1 MAQYKYKNRKS
12 SKKKFKKRYIVLAV
26 LAVLIV
32 AGGTVT
38 VKNWDNI
45 QAGYTGL
52 TSDPE
57 KIREEQAQK
66 KAELE
71 QGLGLQDGFTDEE
84 MTEASEAL
92 RDVLGG
98 GSLEEFL
105 FGDTESALGNGAG
118 SGNGTGTASGSAGQS
133 TSGNTGNSEG
143 TASSAGSTSTG
154 NGGNSSSNASSSG
167 NGSSSVSEGSSG
179 NEGSSG
185 SNGSSGSSGSNQ
197 NSSGSGTSASNGSS
211 SETGT
216 ASDADAITRKYTAQ
230 LYALE
235 SAMKGKMNS
244 MAASVKAEYAA
255 LPAEEKTSAKRTQLV
270 SSKLDEAEALESECD
285 AAVDTI
291 LSNMES
297 ELKTVGGDTSSVSQM
312 REYYESEKASQKAA
326 AIAAMRS
333 AG

>member
-71 QGLGLQDGFTDEE
+71 QGLGLQDGFSDEE

-105 FGDTESALGNGAG
+105 FGDTESVLGNSAG
-118 SGNGTGTASGSAGQS
+118 SGNGTGTVSGSAGQS
-133 TSGNTGNSEG
+133 SSGNTGNSEG
-143 TASSAGSTSTG
+143 TASAGSTSTG

-197 NSSGSGTSASNGSS
+197 NSSGSGTSASNGNS

-297 ELKTVGGDTSSVSQM
+297 ELKAAGGDTSSVAQM
-312 REYYESEKASQKAA
+312 RDYYESEKASQKAA